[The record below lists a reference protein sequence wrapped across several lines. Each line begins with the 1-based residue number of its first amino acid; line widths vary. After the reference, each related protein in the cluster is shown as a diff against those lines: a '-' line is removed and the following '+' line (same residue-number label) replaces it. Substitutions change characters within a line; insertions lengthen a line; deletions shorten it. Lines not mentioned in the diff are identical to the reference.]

1 MAKFV
6 KTLVGRPMQVPIV
19 NGLKRYLRSASN
31 VVLPQ
36 NPWKSYAAPI
46 AMLSHFLSF
55 LEEVN
60 SRVEEDWPESAICIR
75 AFAERRS
82 SRMYK
87 RLVKRENADE
97 GMSANNGSSKGA
109 YMGLLAY

>member
-1 MAKFV
+1 
-6 KTLVGRPMQVPIV
+6 
-19 NGLKRYLRSASN
+19 
-31 VVLPQ
+31 
-36 NPWKSYAAPI
+36 
-46 AMLSHFLSF
+46 MLSHFLSF

-82 SRMYK
+82 SRMYR

-97 GMSANNGSSKGA
+97 GMSANKGSSKGA
-109 YMGLLAY
+109 YTGFLAY

>member
-1 MAKFV
+1 MISV
-6 KTLVGRPMQVPIV
+6 KTLSFQKIF
-19 NGLKRYLRSASN
+19 
-31 VVLPQ
+31 
-36 NPWKSYAAPI
+36 WITYAAPI

-55 LEEVN
+55 LEEAN

-87 RLVKRENADE
+87 RLVTRENADE
-97 GMSANNGSSKGA
+97 GMCANNGSSKGA
-109 YMGLLAY
+109 YMGFLEY